1 MLRFFTAILPALL
14 LGACTGLPDSVQPVQ
29 GFDTKR
35 YLGKWYEI
43 ARLDHSFERGL
54 SHVTAD
60 YSLRD
65 DGGIR
70 VINRGYSKQKN
81 VWKQAEGKAY
91 FVGRQKTAHLKVSFF
106 GPFYGS
112 YAVFELDHKNYQ
124 YAFISGYNNSYLWLL
139 SRKPNVD
146 KTLLK
151 RFINKSKALGFDTDK
166 LIIVDQKA
174 ASKILNKED

>member
-1 MLRFFTAILPALL
+1 MLRLFTAILLASL
-14 LGACTGLPDSVQPVQ
+14 LGACTDLPDSVQPVQ

-54 SHVTAD
+54 SHVTAV

-70 VINRGYSKQKN
+70 VINRGYSRQKN
-81 VWKQAEGKAY
+81 LWKQAEGKAY
-91 FVGRQKTAHLKVSFF
+91 FVEKQETAHLKVSFF
-106 GPFYGS
+106 GPFYSS
-112 YAVFELDHKNYQ
+112 YAVFELDYDNYQ

-139 SRKPNVD
+139 SRKPEID
-146 KTLLK
+146 KAILK
-151 RFINKSKALGFDTDK
+151 RFIKKSKALGFNTDK

-174 ASKILNKED
+174 PLKILNKED